1 MSCVSSM
8 AHPPNGALA
17 AFRLNFV
24 LVLLLEKLN
33 RPSAYGCGVF
43 AVWSIPATSHSGA
56 PTSSIAIRMFD

>member
-1 MSCVSSM
+1 M
-8 AHPPNGALA
+8 AHPPNRAFA

-43 AVWSIPATSHSGA
+43 SVWSIPATSHSGA